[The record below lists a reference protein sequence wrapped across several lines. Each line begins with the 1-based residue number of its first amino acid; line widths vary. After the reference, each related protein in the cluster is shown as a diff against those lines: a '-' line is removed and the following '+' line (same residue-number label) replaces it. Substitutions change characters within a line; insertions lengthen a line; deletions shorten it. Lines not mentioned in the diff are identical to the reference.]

1 MNILRIFFL
10 LSFVN
15 FSFSQTTIYL
25 ESTACE
31 AQTNAGSS
39 GESSLTLIYTD
50 SGTTGLDSS
59 DTIDTASSD
68 SSIDYS
74 SVTTYYYYEN
84 STLYS
89 VVLYQDLNAGIT
101 SAYPNTATCSSG
113 SGGGSPATIYLES
126 TACEAQTNA
135 GSSGESS
142 LTLIYTDSGTTGLD
156 SSDTIDTASSDSS
169 IDFTSGGTE
178 YFYYENGFIYS
189 VSFTTIATLTFNPTS
204 TTCTTETGTET
215 GGLQN
220 TYSVYTSIS
229 DACSQT
235 GSTYDLIIS
244 SDPDNSLEI
253 GDSVDNIN
261 STVPSYS
268 SESIYYFNDGSNVYS
283 INFLDFPT
291 GTYTIN
297 AKTLENCS
305 PVISSSS
312 TFESD
317 ENQTSV
323 GTISATDFEDDT
335 LIYSISGDDL
345 AIVESTGI
353 ITFNIAPDYE
363 TQDVYTATI
372 TVSDGTS
379 IDASQDITINV
390 TDLDEI
396 PPVITLT
403 GDATVTIELGATY
416 TDAGAT
422 ATDLSGDI
430 TVTST
435 STVDTDIV
443 GSYTV
448 TYTATD
454 ASGNQATAV
463 VRTVNVVDT
472 TAPVITLTGDATV
485 TIELG
490 ATYTDE
496 GATASDNYDG
506 DITDS
511 IVTET
516 TVDTSV
522 VGSYTVTYNVTDANS
537 NDATTVTRIVN
548 VVDLI
553 IPILTLVG
561 EDLIYIDQGSNYF
574 DAGATALD
582 NYDGDITE
590 NITVTGEVDT
600 ESFGPY
606 TLIYDVMDSS
616 GNVAISI
623 SRTVI
628 VMFAFSVDE
637 ISNDKFVVYPN
648 PTSSK
653 WSIKS
658 SVKVETV
665 VLYDLLGR
673 VVLSTKP
680 MLNNFEINSNF
691 LPDGVYMMV
700 LNGKTSSKLI
710 KKK

>member
-1 MNILRIFFL
+1 M
-10 LSFVN
+10 
-15 FSFSQTTIYL
+15 
-25 ESTACE
+25 
-31 AQTNAGSS
+31 
-39 GESSLTLIYTD
+39 
-50 SGTTGLDSS
+50 
-59 DTIDTASSD
+59 
-68 SSIDYS
+68 
-74 SVTTYYYYEN
+74 
-84 STLYS
+84 
-89 VVLYQDLNAGIT
+89 
-101 SAYPNTATCSSG
+101 
-113 SGGGSPATIYLES
+113 
-126 TACEAQTNA
+126 
-135 GSSGESS
+135 
-142 LTLIYTDSGTTGLD
+142 
-156 SSDTIDTASSDSS
+156 
-169 IDFTSGGTE
+169 
-178 YFYYENGFIYS
+178 
-189 VSFTTIATLTFNPTS
+189 
-204 TTCTTETGTET
+204 
-215 GGLQN
+215 
-220 TYSVYTSIS
+220 
-229 DACSQT
+229 
-235 GSTYDLIIS
+235 
-244 SDPDNSLEI
+244 
-253 GDSVDNIN
+253 
-261 STVPSYS
+261 
-268 SESIYYFNDGSNVYS
+268 
-283 INFLDFPT
+283 
-291 GTYTIN
+291 
-297 AKTLENCS
+297 
-305 PVISSSS
+305 
-312 TFESD
+312 
-317 ENQTSV
+317 
-323 GTISATDFEDDT
+323 
-335 LIYSISGDDL
+335 
-345 AIVESTGI
+345 
-353 ITFNIAPDYE
+353 
-363 TQDVYTATI
+363 
-372 TVSDGTS
+372 
-379 IDASQDITINV
+379 
-390 TDLDEI
+390 
-396 PPVITLT
+396 
-403 GDATVTIELGATY
+403 TIELGATY

-574 DAGATALD
+574 DAGATAFD

>member
-1 MNILRIFFL
+1 N
-10 LSFVN
+10 
-15 FSFSQTTIYL
+15 
-25 ESTACE
+25 E
-31 AQTNAGSS
+31 
-39 GESSLTLIYTD
+39 
-50 SGTTGLDSS
+50 
-59 DTIDTASSD
+59 
-68 SSIDYS
+68 
-74 SVTTYYYYEN
+74 
-84 STLYS
+84 
-89 VVLYQDLNAGIT
+89 
-101 SAYPNTATCSSG
+101 
-113 SGGGSPATIYLES
+113 
-126 TACEAQTNA
+126 
-135 GSSGESS
+135 
-142 LTLIYTDSGTTGLD
+142 
-156 SSDTIDTASSDSS
+156 
-169 IDFTSGGTE
+169 
-178 YFYYENGFIYS
+178 
-189 VSFTTIATLTFNPTS
+189 
-204 TTCTTETGTET
+204 
-215 GGLQN
+215 
-220 TYSVYTSIS
+220 
-229 DACSQT
+229 
-235 GSTYDLIIS
+235 
-244 SDPDNSLEI
+244 
-253 GDSVDNIN
+253 
-261 STVPSYS
+261 
-268 SESIYYFNDGSNVYS
+268 
-283 INFLDFPT
+283 
-291 GTYTIN
+291 
-297 AKTLENCS
+297 
-305 PVISSSS
+305 
-312 TFESD
+312 
-317 ENQTSV
+317 
-323 GTISATDFEDDT
+323 
-335 LIYSISGDDL
+335 
-345 AIVESTGI
+345 
-353 ITFNIAPDYE
+353 
-363 TQDVYTATI
+363 
-372 TVSDGTS
+372 
-379 IDASQDITINV
+379 
-390 TDLDEI
+390 
-396 PPVITLT
+396 
-403 GDATVTIELGATY
+403 
-416 TDAGAT
+416 
-422 ATDLSGDI
+422 
-430 TVTST
+430 
-435 STVDTDIV
+435 
-443 GSYTV
+443 
-448 TYTATD
+448 
-454 ASGNQATAV
+454 ATAV

-472 TAPVITLTGDATV
+472 TAPVITLTGENPVTV
-485 TIELG
+485 ELG

-537 NDATTVTRIVN
+537 NHATTVTRIVN